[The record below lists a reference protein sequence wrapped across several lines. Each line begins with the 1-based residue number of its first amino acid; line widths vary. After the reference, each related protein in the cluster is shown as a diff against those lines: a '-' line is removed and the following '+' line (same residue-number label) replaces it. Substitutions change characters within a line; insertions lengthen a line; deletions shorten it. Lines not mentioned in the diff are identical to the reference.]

1 VENPEQEFLE
11 ATLPHLDTVYR
22 VARHLGVDRWNAED
36 LVQETYLRAFA
47 GFSGHVGPSTRA
59 WLVTI
64 CYNLA
69 RSEGRRRAR
78 RVVEH
83 LATVEDP
90 DSAGPGDSDVNRE
103 VLARLDREVVVH
115 ALSTLSEEQRLAIV
129 LMDLAGHSA
138 SEVAQMLGVPRG
150 TVLARVHRGHRRL
163 ARLLAAQGIGRD
175 LS

>member
-1 VENPEQEFLE
+1 VDNAEQEFLE

-22 VARHLGVDRWNAED
+22 VARHLGVDRWTAED
-36 LVQETYLRAFA
+36 LVQETYLHAFA
-47 GFSGHVGPSTRA
+47 GFSRHVGPSTRA

-90 DSAGPGDSDVNRE
+90 DSAIPGASDVNQE
-103 VLARLDREVVVH
+103 VQARLDREVVAR
-115 ALSTLSEEQRLAIV
+115 ALSTLGEDQRLAIV

-150 TVLARVHRGHRRL
+150 TVLARVHRGHRRM
-163 ARLLAAQGIGRD
+163 ARLLAEQGIGSE

>member
-1 VENPEQEFLE
+1 MDNAEQEFLE

-22 VARHLGVDRWNAED
+22 VARHLGGDRWNAED

-47 GFSGHVGPSTRA
+47 GFSHHVGPSTRA

-64 CYNLA
+64 CHNLA
-69 RSEGRRRAR
+69 RSEGRRRGR

-90 DSAGPGDSDVNRE
+90 DSAGPDDSDVNRD
-103 VLARLDREVVVH
+103 VQARLDREAVAR

-163 ARLLAAQGIGRD
+163 ARLLAEEGIGRD
-175 LS
+175 VS

>member
-1 VENPEQEFLE
+1 MDKPEQEFLE

-22 VARHLGVDRWNAED
+22 VARHLGADRWSAED

-47 GFSGHVGPSTRA
+47 GFSRHCGPSTRA

-78 RVVEH
+78 GVVKH
-83 LATVEDP
+83 LATLEDP
-90 DSAGPGDSDVNRE
+90 DRAGPGNSDVNRE
-103 VLARLDREVVVH
+103 VQARLDRDVLAR
-115 ALSTLSEEQRLAIV
+115 ALGTLSEEQRLAIV

-138 SEVAQMLGVPRG
+138 SEVGQMLGVPRG

-163 ARLLAAQGIGRD
+163 AQLLAAQGIDRD